1 MADYQAMYQSKLKTA
16 QQVAAMVESGWVF
29 GMDAAPTQADGIMNA
44 LADHIRESDV
54 RDVKIHL
61 MLDGYPF
68 PFLTD
73 DSLNGKMNGVS
84 WFSGGGL
91 RKAVNGGYADLIPG

>member
-44 LADHIRESDV
+44 RLSSHGLTMWRSSACRV
-54 RDVKIHL
+54 Q
-61 MLDGYPF
+61 F
-68 PFLTD
+68 PALSRFQERRRP
-73 DSLNGKMNGVS
+73 K
-84 WFSGGGL
+84 
-91 RKAVNGGYADLIPG
+91 